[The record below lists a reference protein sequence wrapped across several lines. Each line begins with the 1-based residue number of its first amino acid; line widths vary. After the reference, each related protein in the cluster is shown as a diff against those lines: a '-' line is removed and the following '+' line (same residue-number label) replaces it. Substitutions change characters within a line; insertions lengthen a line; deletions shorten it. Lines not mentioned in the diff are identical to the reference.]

1 MRYTQS
7 QIFKMAD
14 ELSVGRFNRMDRHT
28 VAWLL
33 AQDDELADAHAAF
46 VSGGIF
52 YGERYIGTVSALRLR
67 TMTRKSLVDHLRKQ
81 SIAELESD
89 QRLVRQD
96 TGNGQVYW
104 ETVSEEVQD
113 TIDRS
118 GPYAN
123 PID

>member
-1 MRYTQS
+1 
-7 QIFKMAD
+7 
-14 ELSVGRFNRMDRHT
+14 
-28 VAWLL
+28 L

-46 VSGGIF
+46 VSGDIS